1 MKPTRLRRAA
11 GVPGFAIATA
21 AALIVLSPPGGGPGL
36 DRVWAAT
43 YDVERYL
50 NIRSASV
57 AGLSRDATTVAFTT
71 NVTGSNQLW
80 SVAATGGWPEQIT
93 FFTDRIAAVDWSPR
107 ADWIAFSKDSGG
119 DENFQLYLVTPDG
132 SRLEALT
139 SDPEIRN
146 NFGAWS
152 KDGGRLSYASNARNR
167 KFFDVYVLEVSSRQ
181 SHRVLAS
188 DTFLAAGPFSPD
200 GTKMIVTRQNG
211 SLDNDLLLVH
221 LGQSRTDSVSG
232 GILNPPQEDPAD
244 LSLKGVEEPVLLT
257 PHEGIASHRVVD
269 WAPDGRSLW
278 IVSDAG
284 REFSALG
291 RLDIPTKRIT
301 WERAPKWDVTGSKLS
316 PDGRTLAFVVNE
328 DGYDRLAMLDT
339 ATMKDKPVPPI
350 PAGQIG
356 ALHFSKNGKSLALT
370 LSGPAHTG
378 DVWIADLSRGS
389 LAQVTRS
396 STAGIPQSSFVK
408 PKLVRYKSFDG
419 LEIASWFYVP
429 SGAAKGAG
437 LPCIVTP
444 HGGPEGQTTAAF
456 SPTVQYY
463 VNRGYSVWAP
473 NVRGSTGYG
482 KSFTHLDDVRKREDS
497 VKDLVAGID
506 WLKSSGMID
515 PKKIAVAGGSYGGYM
530 TLAAITLFP
539 DVWAAAVDSFGIAN
553 FKTFFGQTASY
564 RVGLRASE
572 YGDPVKDADFLDS
585 ISPIYKVDRIL
596 APLLVLQGANDPRV
610 PRAEAEQI
618 VAAIKKKGGIVEY
631 VLFPD
636 EGHGWTKLENRI
648 TALRTAADFLDK
660 YVQRASQA
668 AAERGEP

>member
-1 MKPTRLRRAA
+1 MKPTRSRRAA
-11 GVPGFAIATA
+11 GALGFSLA
-21 AALIVLSPPGGGPGL
+21 AAAAVIVLSPFAGGLGPDAAWG
-36 DRVWAAT
+36 AT
-43 YDVERYL
+43 YDVEQYL

-57 AGLSRDATTVAFTT
+57 AGLSPDATTVAFTT

-80 SVAATGGWPEQIT
+80 SVTATGGWPEQLT
-93 FFTDRIAAVDWSPR
+93 FFTDRITAVDWSPR
-107 ADWIAFSKDSGG
+107 GDWIAFSKDSGG
-119 DENFQLYLVTPDG
+119 DENFQLYLVAPDG

-139 SDPEIRN
+139 SDPAIRN

-167 KFFDVYVLEVSSRQ
+167 KFFDVYVLDVASRQ
-181 SHRVLAS
+181 SRRVLAN

-211 SLDNDLLLVH
+211 SLDNDLFLVH
-221 LGQSRTDSVSG
+221 LAQTADPAPG
-232 GILNPPQEDPAD
+232 GALDPAREDQAD
-244 LSLKGVEEPVLLT
+244 LSLKVVVEPVLLT
-257 PHEGIASHRVVD
+257 AHEGIASYRVVD

-291 RLDIPTKRIT
+291 RLDTLTKKIT
-301 WERAPKWDVTGSKLS
+301 WERVPKWDVTGSKLS
-316 PDGRTLAFVVNE
+316 ADGRTLAFVVNE
-328 DGYDRLAMLDT
+328 GGYDRLAMLDT
-339 ATMKDKPVPPI
+339 VTMKDKSGPPI

-356 ALHFSKNGKSLALT
+356 ALHFSKNGKSLALN
-370 LSGPAHTG
+370 LSGPTRTA

-396 STAGIPQSSFVK
+396 STAGIPQSSFVE

-429 SGAAKGAG
+429 AGAAKGAG

-482 KSFTHLDDVRKREDS
+482 KSFTHLDDVQKREDS

-553 FKTFFGQTASY
+553 FKTFFGKTASY
-564 RVGLRASE
+564 RVGLRTSE

-610 PRAEAEQI
+610 PQAEAEQI
-618 VAAIKKKGGIVEY
+618 VAAIKKKGGVVEY

-636 EGHGWTKLENRI
+636 EGHGWTKLGNRI

-660 YVQRASQA
+660 HVKGAGKPASG
-668 AAERGEP
+668 RGEP